1 MTNITHYVLVILYC
15 VLSVAHTQFADRK
28 QFLDFHNFGYVLQKV
43 QTIKVVNAEAKILF
57 HFQLPLPFN
66 TTVKAINCNLM
77 VVNGD
82 VEFCEQM
89 MPFIREMQGLREKT
103 LTQLERHLR

>member
-1 MTNITHYVLVILYC
+1 MTNITHYVLVISYC
-15 VLSVAHTQFADRK
+15 VLSVARSQFADRE

-43 QTIKVVNAEAKILF
+43 QTIRVVNAEAKVLF

-77 VVNGD
+77 VVNGSKHILESSGTFKD
-82 VEFCEQM
+82 VKVL
-89 MPFIREMQGLREKT
+89 IYT
-103 LTQLERHLR
+103 